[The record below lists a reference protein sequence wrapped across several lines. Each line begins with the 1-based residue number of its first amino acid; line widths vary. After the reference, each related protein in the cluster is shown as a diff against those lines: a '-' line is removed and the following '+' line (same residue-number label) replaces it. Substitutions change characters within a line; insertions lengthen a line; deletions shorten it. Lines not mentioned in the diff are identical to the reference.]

1 MLAYIVLLLLMLLMV
16 GITDSIEGMKNKNAA
31 KPKTSQV
38 VKGGKRVQLSAKDC
52 AKRFKSNPS
61 SYSECLR
68 IMENRSK
75 KELNRI
81 SDIPSGVKNVASK
94 AANKAKEVASKA
106 KETASKAVNKV
117 KGILKKKN

>member
-81 SDIPSGVKNVASK
+81 SDNIPSGVKNVASK

-106 KETASKAVNKV
+106 VDKA
-117 KGILKKKN
+117 KKIMKKL